1 MGIVNVR
8 LGGPAGPAS
17 RFNAPC
23 DATRAKAFARKRDR
37 FTKLV
42 LLSWHLSLLFF
53 LDLHCER
60 PTPVTKAAGDD
71 LAFVH
76 RTVTGSE
83 KATPAS
89 RSIGSCSCRRAFL
102 GEAGGRGL
110 AVSLPPLGLAAGCVL
125 QLDLRPS
132 FLLAQVKKEKK
143 TSRPAASYSPSHPN
157 LGSICTKGHQHL

>member
-71 LAFVH
+71 LAFVN
-76 RTVTGSE
+76 RTVTGRLGESD
-83 KATPAS
+83 AGF
-89 RSIGSCSCRRAFL
+89 SIGSLVLAGARFL
-102 GEAGGRGL
+102 G
-110 AVSLPPLGLAAGCVL
+110 
-125 QLDLRPS
+125 RP
-132 FLLAQVKKEKK
+132 EEE
-143 TSRPAASYSPSHPN
+143 
-157 LGSICTKGHQHL
+157 G